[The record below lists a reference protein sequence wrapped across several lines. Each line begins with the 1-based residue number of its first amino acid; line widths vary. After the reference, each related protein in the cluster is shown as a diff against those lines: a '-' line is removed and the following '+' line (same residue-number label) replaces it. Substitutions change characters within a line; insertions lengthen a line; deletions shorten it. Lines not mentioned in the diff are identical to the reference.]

1 VAIVLVDRAI
11 HAMIDS
17 LVSVNRRSVEMPR
30 LQQADLLF
38 RATPLETSPCTS
50 TGIQPGVSVIRDN
63 LRAWMIADQFGLTSK
78 ALPAYLQ
85 ST

>member
-50 TGIQPGVSVIRDN
+50 TGIQPGVSVIRD